1 MAKKSVKQLMDATVQ
16 YQEEYEFKKFYDTWL
31 KTCEDISSEQ
41 IMSSGRTKDGKKARP
56 TPKDLYGQLEEHVT
70 AAYRRPNSKN
80 KGDDGTYK
88 LLEAIRKFMNEE
100 YKGILLEVHRETL
113 AEFSDKLEK
122 FEGNSSYNPKRIV
135 FTRPA
140 RWQKRGNKRGQA
152 IGKETVKVYGHYAD
166 EFYEA
171 KYKGKEGYQG
181 KAPDSWYSTDID
193 GPQNPPLAQALF
205 GGGELVKIG
214 LITIIDRAI
223 EELDNEIDNISIV
236 AKRPSELR
244 RIPSVRKHVFS
255 LLKNK
260 SMFRKGGRPNLG
272 KMAQSFVGMRFA
284 LMKGRAKSAA
294 SPKKII
300 AFVGKIPEPSG
311 EVNTFSL
318 TNKFKETAM
327 ASLIRAV
334 IGKDTYKLRWGEF
347 LNMKGMKVPQ
357 KEQTQEEDK
366 VEKAW
371 FDYLWR
377 D

>member
-1 MAKKSVKQLMDATVQ
+1 MAKKASKTLLDATLE
-16 YQEEYEFKKFYDTWL
+16 YQEEYEFKKFYDIWL
-31 KTCEDISSEQ
+31 RTCEGISSEQ
-41 IMSSGRTKDGKKARP
+41 IMSSGRTKDGKKVRT
-56 TPKDLYGQLEEHVT
+56 TPNTLYGQLEEHVT
-70 AAYRRPNSKN
+70 AAFRRPNSKN

-122 FEGNSSYNPKRIV
+122 FEGNSSYNPKRIH

-140 RWQKRGNKRGQA
+140 RYVKTGNKKGQA
-152 IGKETVKVYGHYAD
+152 IGSKTIKIYGHYAD
-166 EFYEA
+166 KFYEA

-181 KAPDSWYSTDID
+181 KAPDSWYSEDID

-205 GGGELVKIG
+205 GKGELVKIG

-223 EELDNEIDNISIV
+223 EELDNEIDNISIN

-284 LMKGRAKSAA
+284 LMKGRSKSAA
-294 SPKKII
+294 SPKRII

-311 EVNTFSL
+311 EINTFSL

-334 IGKDTYKLRWGEF
+334 IGKETYKLRWGEH
-347 LNMKGMKVPQ
+347 LNMKGMKVP
-357 KEQTQEEDK
+357 KKTTEENK

-377 D
+377 N

>member
-1 MAKKSVKQLMDATVQ
+1 MAKKASKTLMDATLE

-31 KTCEDISSEQ
+31 RTCEGISSQQ
-41 IMSSGRTKDGKKARP
+41 ILSTGRTKDGKKVRP
-56 TPKDLYGQLEEHVT
+56 TPNTLYGQLEEHVT
-70 AAYRRPNSKN
+70 SSFRRPNSKN
-80 KGDDGTYK
+80 DGSDGTYK

-113 AEFSDKLEK
+113 AEFSDKLER
-122 FEGNSSYNPKRIV
+122 FEGASSYNPKRIH
-135 FTRPA
+135 FTRPE
-140 RWQKRGNKRGQA
+140 RYVKSGKKKGQA
-152 IGKETVKVYGHYAD
+152 IGSKTKKVFGHYAD
-166 EFYEA
+166 DFYEA

-181 KAPDSWYSTDID
+181 KAPTKWYSYDID
-193 GPQNPPLAQALF
+193 GSQNPPLAQALF
-205 GGGELVKIG
+205 GKGELVKIG

-223 EELDNEIDNISIV
+223 EELENEIDNISIV

-272 KMAQSFVGMRFA
+272 KMAQSFVGMRFQ
-284 LMKGRAKSAA
+284 LMKGRSKSAA

-327 ASLIRAV
+327 ASLIRAIV
-334 IGKDTYKLRWGEF
+334 GKDTYKLRWGEH

-357 KEQTQEEDK
+357 KTTKENK

-377 D
+377 N